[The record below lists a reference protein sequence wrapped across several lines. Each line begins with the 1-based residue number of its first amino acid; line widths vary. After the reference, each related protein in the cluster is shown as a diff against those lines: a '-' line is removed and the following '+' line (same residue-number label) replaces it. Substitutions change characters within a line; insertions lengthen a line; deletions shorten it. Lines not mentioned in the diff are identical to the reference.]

1 MTRINLLPWRETL
14 RTERQ
19 KSFFIAMGSAS
30 AAMILIILAIHLF
43 VGSQIEYQNKRNSFI
58 KIEIDKVDLKI
69 RKIKD
74 IENEKSRLLA
84 RMHIIQQLQTQR
96 PEIVHIFQ
104 ELVKRLP
111 EGIYLTS
118 AEEEA
123 GSLVLSGIAQ
133 SNARIS
139 AFMRQLDLSD
149 WFKSPRLEV
158 IQADENDAVRTSRFK
173 LAVRIVK
180 QEPVFSR
187 TGKLDHEYRF
197 FPR

>member
-58 KIEIDKVDLKI
+58 KMEIDKVDLKI

-180 QEPVFSR
+180 QEPVSA
-187 TGKLDHEYRF
+187 GQES
-197 FPR
+197 